1 VEYLYQ
7 SEKGFRFYLF
17 TYFYFVYL
25 SFMKIQLTDEQVN
38 QLKVLHK
45 TQTVKRYADRIK
57 VILLLNSGYSRA
69 EVSDI
74 LLIDEDTVSK
84 WKFCFLNR
92 ASSEDLSS
100 WFSDNYVGYVGKLSY
115 TSLSYLRTYLKDFNV
130 STKARIQSY
139 LVKSEGVEY
148 SLSGIQKLFKRIG
161 ISHNTIKRIPGK
173 ANIETQAVFIDKL
186 MESISNLSDNETI
199 MFMDSVHP
207 QHNTVC
213 SKVWIEK
220 GSQRWIESNTG
231 RQRVNINGVYNPF
244 NQKIV
249 TQQDSTINAGV
260 TIKLLQK
267 VSEQNPQFEKI
278 YIVADNAKYN
288 KCKDVQAFLAT
299 QNKIQMV
306 YLPPY
311 SPNLNLIE
319 RVWKFMHEKVI
330 HLTYFDTFSK
340 FKKSINAFFD
350 DFEQYKDEL
359 KSRITFNFQT
369 FENAT
374 FATA

>member
-1 VEYLYQ
+1 
-7 SEKGFRFYLF
+7 
-17 TYFYFVYL
+17 
-25 SFMKIQLTDEQVN
+25 MKILLSPEQIN
-38 QLKVLHK
+38 RLKILHK

-57 VILLLNSGYSRA
+57 IILLLNTGYSQE

-74 LLIDEDTVSK
+74 LLIDEDTVCK
-84 WKFCFLNR
+84 WKSCFLNR
-92 ASSEDLSS
+92 ILTEDLST
-100 WFSDNYVGYVGKLSY
+100 WFSDNYMGYVGKLSY

-130 STKARIQSY
+130 STKAQIKSY
-139 LVKSEGVEY
+139 LWDSEGVKL

-173 ANIETQAVFIDKL
+173 ADVEKQAIFINKL
-186 MESISNLSDNETI
+186 MDLISKLSDNETI

-207 QHNTVC
+207 QYNTVC

-220 GSQRWIESNTG
+220 GTQRWIESNTG

-244 NQKIV
+244 DQKII
-249 TQQDSTINAGV
+249 TQQDSTINAEV
-260 TIKLLQK
+260 TKKLLQK
-267 VSEQNPQFEKI
+267 VSNQNPQFDKI
-278 YIVADNAKYN
+278 YIISDNARYN

-299 QNKIQMV
+299 QRKIQMV

-330 HLTYFDTFSK
+330 HLNYFDTFSK
-340 FKKSINAFFD
+340 FKKSISTFFD
-350 DFEQYKDEL
+350 DFEQHKEEL
-359 KSRITFNFQT
+359 KSRITFKFQT
-369 FENAT
+369 FENAI

>member
-1 VEYLYQ
+1 
-7 SEKGFRFYLF
+7 
-17 TYFYFVYL
+17 
-25 SFMKIQLTDEQVN
+25 MKILLSPEQIN
-38 QLKVLHK
+38 RLKILHK

-57 VILLLNSGYSRA
+57 IILLLNTGYSQE

-84 WKFCFLNR
+84 WKSCFLNCILTD
-92 ASSEDLSS
+92 DLST
-100 WFSDNYVGYVGKLSY
+100 WFSDNYRGYVGKLSY

-130 STKARIQSY
+130 STKAQIKSY
-139 LVKSEGVEY
+139 LWDSEGVKL
-148 SLSGIQKLFKRIG
+148 SLSGIQKLFNRIG

-173 ANIETQAVFIDKL
+173 ADVEKQAIFINKL
-186 MESISNLSDNETI
+186 MDLISKLSDNETI

-220 GSQRWIESNTG
+220 GTQRWIQSNTA

-244 NQKIV
+244 DQKII
-249 TQQDSTINAGV
+249 TQQDSTINAEV
-260 TIKLLQK
+260 TKKLLQK
-267 VSEQNPQFEKI
+267 VSDQNPQFDKI
-278 YIVADNAKYN
+278 YIISDNARYN

-299 QNKIQMV
+299 QPKIQMV

-330 HLTYFDTFSK
+330 HLNYFDTFST
-340 FKKSINAFFD
+340 FKKSISTFFD
-350 DFEQYKDEL
+350 DFEQHKEEL
-359 KSRITFNFQT
+359 KSRITFKFQT
-369 FENAT
+369 FENAI